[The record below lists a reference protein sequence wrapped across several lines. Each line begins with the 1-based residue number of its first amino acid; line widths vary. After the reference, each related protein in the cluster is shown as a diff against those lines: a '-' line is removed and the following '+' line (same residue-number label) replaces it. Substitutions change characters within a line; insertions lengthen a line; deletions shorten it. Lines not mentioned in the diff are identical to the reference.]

1 MNDYPQF
8 RRTMT
13 TFKLLITTFA
23 IAGAST
29 LMPTAHA
36 QTAGTPTPAAQAS
49 DPQDHSAHHPDA
61 EPAQAA
67 KPADSKMAGMQGQM
81 MADMK
86 AQDAKLE
93 ALATTMKA
101 AKGDAKTA
109 AIEELLT
116 AMLQQHKS
124 MRDGM
129 MQMQGEMMMQMHEQM
144 MKPMAGA
151 K

>member
-1 MNDYPQF
+1 
-8 RRTMT
+8 MT
-13 TFKLLITTFA
+13 TFKLLLTAGA
-23 IAGAST
+23 IVGAST
-29 LMPTAHA
+29 LIPTAHA
-36 QTAGTPTPAAQAS
+36 QTAGAPTAATQAA

-67 KPADSKMAGMQGQM
+67 TPADSTMAGMRGKM

-86 AQDAKLE
+86 AQDAKLD
-93 ALATTMKA
+93 ALAATMKA

-129 MQMQGEMMMQMHEQM
+129 MQMQSEMMMQMHEQM

>member
-1 MNDYPQF
+1 
-8 RRTMT
+8 MT
-13 TFKLLITTFA
+13 AFKLLIATFA
-23 IAGAST
+23 IAGTST
-29 LMPTAHA
+29 LMPLVHA
-36 QTAGTPTPAAQAS
+36 QAAATKAPTAQAA

-67 KPADSKMAGMQGQM
+67 KPADKMAGMHGKM

-93 ALATTMKA
+93 VLAAKMKA

-116 AMLQQHKS
+116 AMLQQHKA

-129 MQMQGEMMMQMHEQM
+129 MQMHGDMMTQMHGQM
-144 MKPMAGA
+144 MKPMGGA

>member
-1 MNDYPQF
+1 
-8 RRTMT
+8 MT
-13 TFKLLITTFA
+13 AFKLVIAALA
-23 IAGAST
+23 IAGTST
-29 LMPTAHA
+29 LIPLAHA
-36 QTAGTPTPAAQAS
+36 QTAGTKAPTAQAPN
-49 DPQDHSAHHPDA
+49 PQDHSAHHPDA

-67 KPADSKMAGMQGQM
+67 KPADKMAGMHGKM

-86 AQDAKLE
+86 AQNAKLE
-93 ALATTMKA
+93 ALAAKMKA

-116 AMLQQHKS
+116 AMLQQHRS

>member
-1 MNDYPQF
+1 
-8 RRTMT
+8 MT
-13 TFKLLITTFA
+13 TFKLVIAALV
-23 IAGAST
+23 IAGATT
-29 LMPTAHA
+29 LFPSAHA
-36 QTAGTPTPAAQAS
+36 QTAGTKATTAPAS

-67 KPADSKMAGMQGQM
+67 KAADSKMAGMQSKM
-81 MADMK
+81 MADMT

-93 ALATTMKA
+93 ALAATMKA
-101 AKGDAKTA
+101 AKGDAKTV

-124 MRDGM
+124 MHDGM
-129 MQMQGEMMMQMHEQM
+129 MQMQGEMMKQMHEQM
-144 MKPMAGA
+144 MKPAAGA